1 MKNIILSVL
10 FIFCMVVAKS
20 QTAKADSVRQAE
32 ADSIVKVV
40 ELKTP
45 IVVFRE
51 WLFKNITAEK
61 FVEFQQLYDAY
72 LRKEY
77 LERIKKK

>member
-10 FIFCMVVAKS
+10 FIFCTVVAKS
-20 QTAKADSVRQAE
+20 QTAKADSIRQAE